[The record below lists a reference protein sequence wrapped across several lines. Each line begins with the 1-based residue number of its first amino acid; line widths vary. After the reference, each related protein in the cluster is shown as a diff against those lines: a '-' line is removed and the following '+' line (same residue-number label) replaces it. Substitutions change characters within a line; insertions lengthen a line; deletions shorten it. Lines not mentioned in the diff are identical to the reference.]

1 MKKRDL
7 MVLAKR
13 LSQVEL
19 FSLDIETTGLD
30 RYRDEIV
37 SVQISYDFNGK
48 EYDHFIWWEQYTKAE
63 WKAFLKAIAKLNMVT
78 HNGKFDIMFLYVHTG
93 VFMELYMD
101 TQVLAHVSGEVE
113 LGLKPLVVKYFGDD
127 YDVSKEIKVSGKR
140 DSLTTLKGFITKYF
154 TGVEL
159 VMEQTTEENAKA
171 FLDGLKTKAQKNACN
186 LIDNEDGT
194 FDVTRKWVHKDRT
207 AMNKLA
213 QQVYDELAGDILI
226 SGMFVEATD
235 RLCKAFE
242 SLDSVIVLET
252 LKDVTQELVE
262 ANNKKLVVYGKKDTR
277 YTLKLVPIF
286 KKIITK
292 YKMVKVYK
300 HEMRAYKAYS
310 IIEKQGIYLDP
321 NRSKVSEKL
330 RAEYTE
336 LLEEL
341 NEVAEINW
349 NSTQQVAKVLFGKKG
364 APVIVDGKEVG
375 KSLGLKP
382 VKKSSSGNPST
393 DDETLVE
400 LSAVSE
406 VAKNLREYKRLTKLD
421 TFIKSWDEI
430 AVDGQIHPS
439 FNITAR
445 TGRTTCS
452 NPNLQQVP
460 QNSNVRGIIYARPGY
475 VTQEF
480 DYSQL
485 ELRIAAEFSGDKNMI
500 HAYQS
505 GSDLHTK
512 TQELMFGNLEGLDHD
527 ELKRKRTQAKSCFS
541 GDTEIL
547 TDKGFVPF
555 NMYDGVTKVA
565 QYDKETREITY
576 AKPMAFVKYEDQQI
590 YRFTNENCDIA
601 CTGNHNILLTHMSSS
616 YVNKPVNTII
626 PMESVHTLPKSR
638 KSMTTHAGWL
648 SHRKDYV
655 DDNLTR
661 VVASIV
667 SDGHITENFSS
678 VEFSFKKKRKHIR
691 FLRVVKCAG
700 ISFTSHFRK
709 SAKDYYHY
717 SIKKSNQDN
726 ESLFLLLEKVVDREK
741 TLKRASLDML
751 NPITYLDEAQHWD
764 GSLDIHGLCRFT
776 CSNYETI
783 SLMQEMAVLSGV
795 RARISEFNIENT
807 NNVAPLYC
815 LSYNMNKDTYAR
827 VLTGNF
833 PKEPTEVGDVYCV
846 QMPKGIIVTRLNG
859 KVTILPQ
866 CNFGFIYGM
875 QAKSFRDYAK
885 GYGLDLSQEEAED
898 FRNKFFEAY
907 PTLPTWHKRNIN
919 FAQSYGYVE
928 SPIGRKRFLRDIW
941 SDDWVKRSSAERQAL
956 NSAVQGFGSDLCTS
970 AMADV
975 VYSDELDHSKCRVL
989 GTVHDAILV
998 ETKEDYSE
1006 EASKIIKGI
1015 MENPSILKG
1024 IKMEV
1029 PLVADV
1035 EIGKGWG
1042 LH

>member
-7 MVLAKR
+7 MVLAER
-13 LSQVEL
+13 LSQLQL
-19 FSLDIETTGLD
+19 FALDIETTGLD
-30 RYRDEIV
+30 RYRDKIV

-78 HNGKFDIMFLYVHTG
+78 HNGKFDILFLYVHTG

-140 DSLTTLKGFITKYF
+140 DSLNTLKGFITKYF

-159 VMEQTTEENAKA
+159 VMEQTTEENANA
-171 FLDGLKTKAQKNACN
+171 FLSGLKTKAQKNACN

-213 QQVYDELAGDILI
+213 QQVYDELEGDILI
-226 SGMFVEATD
+226 SGMSIEATD
-235 RLCKAFE
+235 RLCNAFE

-252 LKDVTQELVE
+252 LKDVIQELVE

-292 YKMVKVYK
+292 YKMIKVYK

-321 NRSKVSEKL
+321 NRSKVSEQLK
-330 RAEYTE
+330 AEYTE
-336 LLEEL
+336 YLEEL

-382 VKKSSSGNPST
+382 VKKSGSGNPST

-406 VAKNLREYKRLTKLD
+406 VAKNLREYKRLTKLG
-421 TFIKSWDEI
+421 TFIKSWDDI

-475 VTQEF
+475 AIIEC
-480 DYSQL
+480 DLSQA
-485 ELRIAAEFSGDKNMI
+485 ELRVAADFSGDENMI

-505 GSDLHTK
+505 GSDLHSK
-512 TQELMFGNLEGLDHD
+512 TTELMFGDTSGLSKD
-527 ELKRKRTQAKSCFS
+527 EQKRKRTYSKS
-541 GDTEIL
+541 T
-547 TDKGFVPF
+547 
-555 NMYDGVTKVA
+555 
-565 QYDKETREITY
+565 
-576 AKPMAFVKYEDQQI
+576 
-590 YRFTNENCDIA
+590 
-601 CTGNHNILLTHMSSS
+601 
-616 YVNKPVNTII
+616 
-626 PMESVHTLPKSR
+626 
-638 KSMTTHAGWL
+638 
-648 SHRKDYV
+648 
-655 DDNLTR
+655 
-661 VVASIV
+661 
-667 SDGHITENFSS
+667 
-678 VEFSFKKKRKHIR
+678 
-691 FLRVVKCAG
+691 
-700 ISFTSHFRK
+700 
-709 SAKDYYHY
+709 
-717 SIKKSNQDN
+717 
-726 ESLFLLLEKVVDREK
+726 
-741 TLKRASLDML
+741 
-751 NPITYLDEAQHWD
+751 
-764 GSLDIHGLCRFT
+764 
-776 CSNYETI
+776 
-783 SLMQEMAVLSGV
+783 
-795 RARISEFNIENT
+795 
-807 NNVAPLYC
+807 
-815 LSYNMNKDTYAR
+815 
-827 VLTGNF
+827 
-833 PKEPTEVGDVYCV
+833 
-846 QMPKGIIVTRLNG
+846 
-859 KVTILPQ
+859 
-866 CNFGFIYGM
+866 NFGFLYGM
-875 QAKSFRDYAK
+875 QAKSFVDYAK
-885 GYGLDLSQEEAED
+885 TYGLSLSLKEAEEL
-898 FRNKFFEAY
+898 RRMFFEAY
-907 PTLPTWHKRNIN
+907 PTLLTWHRRNIE
-919 FAQSYGYVE
+919 FAQNKGYVE
-928 SPIGRKRFLRDIW
+928 APSGRKRFLRDIW
-941 SDDWVKRSSAERQAL
+941 SDDWVKRSSAERQSL
-956 NSAVQGFGSDLCTS
+956 NSAVQGFASDCCIS
-970 AMADV
+970 ALADIV
-975 VYSDELDHSKCRVL
+975 FSDELDHTRARVL
-989 GTVHDAILV
+989 GSVHDAILV
-998 ETKEDYSE
+998 EAKEDYAE
-1006 EASKIIKGI
+1006 EASKIVKQH
-1015 MENPSILKG
+1015 MENPSLFKLH
-1024 IKMEV
+1024 KLCV
-1029 PLVADV
+1029 PMVADV

>member
-19 FSLDIETTGLD
+19 FSLDIETAGLD
-30 RYRDEIV
+30 RYRDKIV

-78 HNGKFDIMFLYVHTG
+78 HNGKFDILFLYVHTG

-154 TGVEL
+154 TGISTVIYD
-159 VMEQTTEENAKA
+159 TTKENAEAYVK
-171 FLDGLKTKAQKNACN
+171 GLKTKKQQKDTQ
-186 LIDNEDGT
+186 IEDNGDGSY
-194 FDVTRKWVHKDRT
+194 DVTQKWVHKDRT

-213 QQVYDELAGDILI
+213 QQVYDELDGDILI
-226 SGMFVEATD
+226 SGMTVEASD

-292 YKMVKVYK
+292 YKMIKVYK

-321 NRSKVSEKL
+321 KRGEVSEQL

-382 VKKSSSGNPST
+382 VKKSGSGNPST

-406 VAKNLREYKRLTKLD
+406 VAKNLRDYKRLTKLD

-475 VTQEF
+475 AIIEC
-480 DYSQL
+480 DLSQA
-485 ELRIAAEFSGDKNMI
+485 ELRVAADFSGDENMI

-505 GSDLHTK
+505 GSDLHSK
-512 TQELMFGNLEGLDHD
+512 TTQLMFGDTSGLSKD
-527 ELKRKRTQAKSCFS
+527 EQKRKRTYSKS
-541 GDTEIL
+541 T
-547 TDKGFVPF
+547 
-555 NMYDGVTKVA
+555 
-565 QYDKETREITY
+565 
-576 AKPMAFVKYEDQQI
+576 
-590 YRFTNENCDIA
+590 
-601 CTGNHNILLTHMSSS
+601 
-616 YVNKPVNTII
+616 
-626 PMESVHTLPKSR
+626 
-638 KSMTTHAGWL
+638 
-648 SHRKDYV
+648 
-655 DDNLTR
+655 
-661 VVASIV
+661 
-667 SDGHITENFSS
+667 
-678 VEFSFKKKRKHIR
+678 
-691 FLRVVKCAG
+691 
-700 ISFTSHFRK
+700 
-709 SAKDYYHY
+709 
-717 SIKKSNQDN
+717 
-726 ESLFLLLEKVVDREK
+726 
-741 TLKRASLDML
+741 
-751 NPITYLDEAQHWD
+751 
-764 GSLDIHGLCRFT
+764 
-776 CSNYETI
+776 
-783 SLMQEMAVLSGV
+783 
-795 RARISEFNIENT
+795 
-807 NNVAPLYC
+807 
-815 LSYNMNKDTYAR
+815 
-827 VLTGNF
+827 
-833 PKEPTEVGDVYCV
+833 
-846 QMPKGIIVTRLNG
+846 
-859 KVTILPQ
+859 
-866 CNFGFIYGM
+866 NFGFLYGM
-875 QAKSFRDYAK
+875 QAKSFVDYAK
-885 GYGLDLSQEEAED
+885 TYGLSLSIKEAEEL
-898 FRNKFFEAY
+898 RRMFFEAY
-907 PTLPTWHKRNIN
+907 PTLLTWHRRNIE
-919 FAQSYGYVE
+919 FAQNKGYVE
-928 SPIGRKRFLRDIW
+928 APSGRKRFLRDIW
-941 SDDWVKRSSAERQAL
+941 SDDWVKRSSAERQSL
-956 NSAVQGFGSDLCTS
+956 NSAVQGFASDCCIS
-970 AMADV
+970 ALADIV
-975 VYSDELDHSKCRVL
+975 FSEDLDHTRARVL
-989 GTVHDAILV
+989 GSVHDAILV
-998 ETKEDYSE
+998 EAKEDYAE
-1006 EASKIIKGI
+1006 EASQIVKQH
-1015 MENPSILKG
+1015 MENPSLFKLH
-1024 IKMEV
+1024 KLCV
-1029 PLVADV
+1029 PMVADV

>member
-30 RYRDEIV
+30 RYRDKIV

-48 EYDHFIWWEQYTKAE
+48 EYDHFIWWEQYTKEE
-63 WKAFLKAIAKLNMVT
+63 WQAFLKAIANLNMVT
-78 HNGKFDIMFLYVHTG
+78 HNGKFDILFLYVHTG

-113 LGLKPLVVKYFGDD
+113 LGLKPLVVKYFGDN

-140 DSLTTLKGFITKYF
+140 DSLNTLKGFITKYF

-159 VMEQTTEENAKA
+159 VMEQTTEENANA
-171 FLDGLKTKAQKNACN
+171 FLSGLKTKAQKNACN
-186 LIDNEDGT
+186 LIDNGDGT
-194 FDVTRKWVHKDRT
+194 FDVTRKWVHKNRT

-213 QQVYDELAGDILI
+213 QQVYDELEGDILI
-226 SGMFVEATD
+226 TGMSVEATD

-292 YKMVKVYK
+292 YKMIKVYK

-321 NRSKVSEKL
+321 NRSKVSEQLK
-330 RAEYTE
+330 AEYTE
-336 LLEEL
+336 YLEEL

-382 VKKSSSGNPST
+382 MKKSGSGNPST

-400 LSAVSE
+400 LSSVSE
-406 VAKNLREYKRLTKLD
+406 VAKNLREYKRLTKLG

-475 VTQEF
+475 AIIEC
-480 DYSQL
+480 DLSQA
-485 ELRIAAEFSGDKNMI
+485 ELRVAADFSGDENMI

-505 GSDLHTK
+505 GSDLHSKTTK
-512 TQELMFGNLEGLDHD
+512 LLFGDTSGLSKD
-527 ELKRKRTQAKSCFS
+527 EQKRKRTYS
-541 GDTEIL
+541 
-547 TDKGFVPF
+547 KG
-555 NMYDGVTKVA
+555 A
-565 QYDKETREITY
+565 
-576 AKPMAFVKYEDQQI
+576 
-590 YRFTNENCDIA
+590 
-601 CTGNHNILLTHMSSS
+601 
-616 YVNKPVNTII
+616 
-626 PMESVHTLPKSR
+626 
-638 KSMTTHAGWL
+638 
-648 SHRKDYV
+648 
-655 DDNLTR
+655 
-661 VVASIV
+661 
-667 SDGHITENFSS
+667 
-678 VEFSFKKKRKHIR
+678 
-691 FLRVVKCAG
+691 
-700 ISFTSHFRK
+700 
-709 SAKDYYHY
+709 
-717 SIKKSNQDN
+717 
-726 ESLFLLLEKVVDREK
+726 
-741 TLKRASLDML
+741 
-751 NPITYLDEAQHWD
+751 
-764 GSLDIHGLCRFT
+764 
-776 CSNYETI
+776 
-783 SLMQEMAVLSGV
+783 
-795 RARISEFNIENT
+795 
-807 NNVAPLYC
+807 
-815 LSYNMNKDTYAR
+815 
-827 VLTGNF
+827 
-833 PKEPTEVGDVYCV
+833 
-846 QMPKGIIVTRLNG
+846 
-859 KVTILPQ
+859 
-866 CNFGFIYGM
+866 NFGYLYGM
-875 QAKSFRDYAK
+875 QAKSFVDYAK
-885 GYGLDLSQEEAED
+885 TYGLKLSSKEAEEL
-898 FRNKFFEAY
+898 RNQFFEAY
-907 PTLPTWHKRNIN
+907 PTLLVWHRRNIE
-919 FAQSYGYVE
+919 FAQNKGYVE
-928 SPIGRKRFLRDIW
+928 APSGRKRFLRDIW
-941 SDDWVKRSSAERQAL
+941 SDDWVKRSSAERQSL
-956 NSAVQGFGSDLCTS
+956 NSAVQGFASDCCIS
-970 AMADV
+970 ALADIV
-975 VYSDELDHSKCRVL
+975 FSDELDHTRARVL
-989 GTVHDAILV
+989 GSVHDAILV
-998 ETKEDYSE
+998 EAKEDYAE
-1006 EASKIIKGI
+1006 EASQIVKQH
-1015 MENPSILKG
+1015 MENPSLFKLH
-1024 IKMEV
+1024 KLCV
-1029 PLVADV
+1029 PMVADV

>member
-13 LSQVEL
+13 LSTVEL

-30 RYRDEIV
+30 RYRDKIA

-48 EYDHFIWWEQYTKAE
+48 EYDHFIWWEQYTKEE

-78 HNGKFDIMFLYVHTG
+78 HNGKFDILFLYVHTG

-171 FLDGLKTKAQKNACN
+171 FFSGLKTKAQKNACN
-186 LIDNEDGT
+186 LIDNGDGT

-213 QQVYDELAGDILI
+213 QQVYDELEGDILI
-226 SGMFVEATD
+226 SGMSVEATD

-292 YKMVKVYK
+292 YKMIKVYK

-321 NRSKVSEKL
+321 ERHKVSEQLK
-330 RAEYTE
+330 AEYTE
-336 LLEEL
+336 YLEEL

-565 QYDKETREITY
+565 QYNIESQEISYTEPLDFRMIPNQKICVFENENTSLKLTPNHECIIQVQNTRKYMKKLPFEELAGHGQAKYAWVNAGYYNYDKEKLI
-576 AKPMAFVKYEDQQI
+576 
-590 YRFTNENCDIA
+590 
-601 CTGNHNILLTHMSSS
+601 
-616 YVNKPVNTII
+616 
-626 PMESVHTLPKSR
+626 
-638 KSMTTHAGWL
+638 
-648 SHRKDYV
+648 
-655 DDNLTR
+655 DDRLTR
-661 VVASIV
+661 FVACFV
-667 SDGHITENFSS
+667 ADGSYSASKNAIKFGFT
-678 VEFSFKKKRKHIR
+678 KKRKIGR
-691 FLRVVKCAG
+691 FRWLLKELGVSCEPKIQGKLKISYFTLSDFKLLNLVKRYC
-700 ISFTSHFRK
+700 TE
-709 SAKDYYHY
+709 D
-717 SIKKSNQDN
+717 
-726 ESLFLLLEKVVDREK
+726 K
-741 TLKRASLDML
+741 TLREPSLTEL
-751 NPITYLDEAQHWD
+751 NPLVYLEEAGHWD
-764 GSLDIHGLCRFT
+764 GHTNKFNLIRVSSTNKETLDK
-776 CSNYETI
+776 
-783 SLMQEMAVLSGV
+783 MQIMAIQSGV
-795 RARISEFNIENT
+795 RARLILRNEAYD
-807 NNVAPLYC
+807 NVSTTWE
-815 LSYNMNKDTYAR
+815 LSYNLAKKPLSRFESKDIDTRTHHNANY
-827 VLTGNF
+827 N
-833 PKEPTEVGDVYCV
+833 VYCV
-846 QMPKGIIVTRLNG
+846 TVPEHNIVIRHNG
-859 KVTILPQ
+859 KVSIQ
-866 CNFGFIYGM
+866 GNCNFGFIYGM

-885 GYGLDLSQEEAED
+885 GYGLDLSQGEAED

-907 PTLPTWHKRNIN
+907 PTLPTWHKKNIN

-941 SDDWVKRSSAERQAL
+941 SDDWIKRSSAERQAL

>member
-13 LSQVEL
+13 LSTVEL

-30 RYRDEIV
+30 RYRDKIV

-48 EYDHFIWWEQYTKAE
+48 EYDHFIWWEQYTKEE
-63 WKAFLKAIAKLNMVT
+63 WRAFLKAIDKLNMVT
-78 HNGKFDIMFLYVHTG
+78 HNGKFDILFLYVHTG

-159 VMEQTTEENAKA
+159 VMEQTTEENANA
-171 FLDGLKTKAQKNACN
+171 FLSGLKTKAQKNACD
-186 LIDNEDGT
+186 LIDNGDGT
-194 FDVTRKWVHKDRT
+194 FDVTRKWVHENRT

-213 QQVYDELAGDILI
+213 QQVYDELEGDILI
-226 SGMFVEATD
+226 TGMSVEATD
-235 RLCKAFE
+235 SLCKAFE

-292 YKMVKVYK
+292 YKMIKVYK

-321 NRSKVSEKL
+321 NRSKVSEQL

-382 VKKSSSGNPST
+382 VKKSGSGNPST

-460 QNSNVRGIIYARPGY
+460 QNSNVRGIIHGRKWYNIIEA
-475 VTQEF
+475 

-485 ELRIAAEFSGDKNMI
+485 ELRVAAEFSGDKNMI

-547 TDKGFVPF
+547 TDKGFVTF

-565 QYDKETREITY
+565 QYNIESQEISYTEPLDFRMIPNQKICVFENENTSLKLTPNHECIIQVQNGRKYMRKLPFEELAGHGQSKYAWVNAGYYNYDKEKFI
-576 AKPMAFVKYEDQQI
+576 ED
-590 YRFTNENCDIA
+590 
-601 CTGNHNILLTHMSSS
+601 
-616 YVNKPVNTII
+616 K
-626 PMESVHTLPKSR
+626 
-638 KSMTTHAGWL
+638 
-648 SHRKDYV
+648 
-655 DDNLTR
+655 LTR
-661 VVASIV
+661 FVACFV
-667 SDGHITENFSS
+667 ADGSYSASKNAIKFGFT
-678 VEFSFKKKRKHIR
+678 KKRKIDR
-691 FLRVVKCAG
+691 FRWLLKELGVICEPKIQGKLKISYFTLSDFKLLNLVKRYC
-700 ISFTSHFRK
+700 TE
-709 SAKDYYHY
+709 D
-717 SIKKSNQDN
+717 
-726 ESLFLLLEKVVDREK
+726 K
-741 TLKRASLDML
+741 TLLDPSLTEL
-751 NPITYLDEAQHWD
+751 NPLVYLEEAGHWD
-764 GSLDIHGLCRFT
+764 GHTNKFGLIRVSSTNKETLDK
-776 CSNYETI
+776 
-783 SLMQEMAVLSGV
+783 MQIMALQSGV
-795 RARISEFNIENT
+795 RARLILTKEAYD
-807 NNVAPLYC
+807 NVSTTWE
-815 LSYNMNKDTYAR
+815 LSYNLAKKPLSRFESKDIDTRTHHNANY
-827 VLTGNF
+827 N
-833 PKEPTEVGDVYCV
+833 VYCV
-846 QMPKGIIVTRLNG
+846 TVPEHNIVIRHNG
-859 KVTILPQ
+859 KVSIQ
-866 CNFGFIYGM
+866 GNCNFGFIYGM

-907 PTLPTWHKRNIN
+907 PTLPTWHKKNIN

-956 NSAVQGFGSDLCTS
+956 NSAVQGFGSDCCIS
-970 AMADV
+970 AMADIV
-975 VYSDELDHSKCRVL
+975 FSDDLDHSRARII

-998 ETKEDYSE
+998 EAEEDYAQ
-1006 EASKIIKGI
+1006 EASEIIKKH

>member
-13 LSQVEL
+13 LSTVEL

-30 RYRDEIV
+30 RYRDKIV

-48 EYDHFIWWEQYTKAE
+48 EYDHFIWWEQYTKEE
-63 WKAFLKAIAKLNMVT
+63 WQAFLKAIAKLNMVT
-78 HNGKFDIMFLYVHTG
+78 HNGKFDILFLYVHTG

-154 TGVEL
+154 TGISTVIYD
-159 VMEQTTEENAKA
+159 TTKENAEAYVK
-171 FLDGLKTKAQKNACN
+171 GLKTKKQQKDTQ
-186 LIDNEDGT
+186 IEDNGDGSY
-194 FDVTRKWVHKDRT
+194 DVRQKWVHKDRT

-213 QQVYDELAGDILI
+213 QQVYDELEGDILI
-226 SGMFVEATD
+226 TGMSVEATD

-292 YKMVKVYK
+292 YKMIKVYK

-330 RAEYTE
+330 KAEYTE

-382 VKKSSSGNPST
+382 VKKSGSGNPST

-475 VTQEF
+475 VVEEW

-565 QYDKETREITY
+565 QYNIESQEISYTEPLDFRMIPNQKICVFENENTSLKLTPNHECIIQVQNTRKYMKKLPFEELAGHGQSKYAWVNAGYYNYDKEKFI
-576 AKPMAFVKYEDQQI
+576 ED
-590 YRFTNENCDIA
+590 
-601 CTGNHNILLTHMSSS
+601 
-616 YVNKPVNTII
+616 K
-626 PMESVHTLPKSR
+626 
-638 KSMTTHAGWL
+638 
-648 SHRKDYV
+648 
-655 DDNLTR
+655 LTR
-661 VVASIV
+661 FVACFV
-667 SDGHITENFSS
+667 ADGSYSASKNAIKFGFT
-678 VEFSFKKKRKHIR
+678 KKRKIDR
-691 FLRVVKCAG
+691 FRWLLKELGVSCEPKIQGKLKISYFTLSDFKLLNLVKRYC
-700 ISFTSHFRK
+700 TE
-709 SAKDYYHY
+709 D
-717 SIKKSNQDN
+717 
-726 ESLFLLLEKVVDREK
+726 K
-741 TLKRASLDML
+741 TLREPSLTEL
-751 NPITYLDEAQHWD
+751 NPLVYLEEAGHWD
-764 GSLDIHGLCRFT
+764 GHTNKFNLIRVSSTNKETLDK
-776 CSNYETI
+776 
-783 SLMQEMAVLSGV
+783 MQIMAIQSGV
-795 RARISEFNIENT
+795 RARLILVKEAHDNVNT
-807 NNVAPLYC
+807 TWE
-815 LSYNMNKDTYAR
+815 LSYNLSKKPLSRFESKDIDTRTHHNVNY
-827 VLTGNF
+827 N
-833 PKEPTEVGDVYCV
+833 VYCV
-846 QMPKGIIVTRLNG
+846 TVPEHNIVIRHNG
-859 KVTILPQ
+859 KVSIQ
-866 CNFGFIYGM
+866 GNCNFGFIYGM

-907 PTLPTWHKRNIN
+907 PTLPTWHKKNIN

-970 AMADV
+970 AMADIV
-975 VYSDELDHSKCRVL
+975 FSDELDHSRARIL

-998 ETKEDYSE
+998 EAEEGYAE
-1006 EASKIIKGI
+1006 EASKIIKKH

-1029 PLVADV
+1029 PLVADG

>member
-30 RYRDEIV
+30 RYRDKIV

-48 EYDHFIWWEQYTKAE
+48 EYDHFIWWEQYTKEE
-63 WKAFLKAIAKLNMVT
+63 WKAFLKAIANLNMVT
-78 HNGKFDIMFLYVHTG
+78 HNGKFDILFLYVHTG

-154 TGVEL
+154 TGTEL
-159 VMEQTTEENAKA
+159 VMEQTTEENANA
-171 FLDGLKTKAQKNACN
+171 FLSGLKTKAQKNACN
-186 LIDNEDGT
+186 LIDNGDGT

-213 QQVYDELAGDILI
+213 QKVYDELEGDILI
-226 SGMFVEATD
+226 SGMTVEATD

-292 YKMVKVYK
+292 YKMIKVYK

-321 NRSKVSEKL
+321 KRGEVSEQL

-336 LLEEL
+336 YLEEL

-475 VTQEF
+475 KIIEC
-480 DYSQL
+480 
-485 ELRIAAEFSGDKNMI
+485 FSGDTEVLTEKGWQKLPDLDKSLKVAQYDIGTRTIDFAKPLEYIHHKDRETYYYEDRNTSLCATKGHNMLTLWNVHKDINKLRFDEVKFSRGNAFINAGLYLNGAKNEAVSRYIAMFNADGSQSPEGHVTYCFTKERKVERCRAVLEKLGVDYNYRVYKRKSGVLNHVFYVGKYTNQYIEKYTGRDKVLKWNCLHELDLEAFVDESAYWDGTIKKGGGVRVTTTKRQTADVIQAMCTLTNRKCTVREDRYNYEKTKGKHSISYYVNYTLKGNAPITYQSGEQVDFNSATVQDVYCVTMPKGTMVIRRGNKVSIQGNCDLSQAELRVAADFSGDENMI

-505 GSDLHTK
+505 GSDLHSK
-512 TQELMFGNLEGLDHD
+512 TTELMFGDTSGLSKD
-527 ELKRKRTQAKSCFS
+527 EQKRKRTYSKS
-541 GDTEIL
+541 T
-547 TDKGFVPF
+547 
-555 NMYDGVTKVA
+555 
-565 QYDKETREITY
+565 
-576 AKPMAFVKYEDQQI
+576 
-590 YRFTNENCDIA
+590 
-601 CTGNHNILLTHMSSS
+601 
-616 YVNKPVNTII
+616 
-626 PMESVHTLPKSR
+626 
-638 KSMTTHAGWL
+638 
-648 SHRKDYV
+648 
-655 DDNLTR
+655 
-661 VVASIV
+661 
-667 SDGHITENFSS
+667 
-678 VEFSFKKKRKHIR
+678 
-691 FLRVVKCAG
+691 
-700 ISFTSHFRK
+700 
-709 SAKDYYHY
+709 
-717 SIKKSNQDN
+717 
-726 ESLFLLLEKVVDREK
+726 
-741 TLKRASLDML
+741 
-751 NPITYLDEAQHWD
+751 
-764 GSLDIHGLCRFT
+764 
-776 CSNYETI
+776 
-783 SLMQEMAVLSGV
+783 
-795 RARISEFNIENT
+795 
-807 NNVAPLYC
+807 
-815 LSYNMNKDTYAR
+815 
-827 VLTGNF
+827 
-833 PKEPTEVGDVYCV
+833 
-846 QMPKGIIVTRLNG
+846 
-859 KVTILPQ
+859 
-866 CNFGFIYGM
+866 NFGFLYGM
-875 QAKSFRDYAK
+875 QAKSFVDYAK
-885 GYGLDLSQEEAED
+885 TYGLSLSLKEAEEL
-898 FRNKFFEAY
+898 RRMFFEAY
-907 PTLPTWHKRNIN
+907 PTLLTWHRRNIE
-919 FAQSYGYVE
+919 FAQNKGYVE
-928 SPIGRKRFLRDIW
+928 APSGRKRFLRDIW
-941 SDDWVKRSSAERQAL
+941 SDDWVKRSSAERQSL
-956 NSAVQGFGSDLCTS
+956 NSAVQGFASDCCIS
-970 AMADV
+970 ALADIV
-975 VYSDELDHSKCRVL
+975 FSDELDHTRARVL
-989 GTVHDAILV
+989 GSVHDAILV
-998 ETKEDYSE
+998 EAKEDYAE
-1006 EASKIIKGI
+1006 EASQIVKQH
-1015 MENPSILKG
+1015 MENPSLFKLH
-1024 IKMEV
+1024 KLCV
-1029 PLVADV
+1029 PMVADV

>member
-13 LSQVEL
+13 LSTVEL

-30 RYRDEIV
+30 RYRDKIV

-48 EYDHFIWWEQYTKAE
+48 EYDHFIWWEQYTKEE
-63 WKAFLKAIAKLNMVT
+63 WQAFLKAIAKLNMVT
-78 HNGKFDIMFLYVHTG
+78 HNGKFDILFLYVHTG

-171 FLDGLKTKAQKNACN
+171 FLDGLKTKAQKNACD
-186 LIDNEDGT
+186 LIDNGDGT

-213 QQVYDELAGDILI
+213 QQVYDELEGDILI
-226 SGMFVEATD
+226 SGMSVEATD
-235 RLCKAFE
+235 RLCKAFG

-292 YKMVKVYK
+292 YKMIKVYK

-321 NRSKVSEKL
+321 NRSKVSEQLK
-330 RAEYTE
+330 AEYTE

-382 VKKSSSGNPST
+382 VKKSGSGNPST

-406 VAKNLREYKRLTKLD
+406 VAKNLREYKRLTKLG

-547 TDKGFVPF
+547 TDRGFVPF

-565 QYDKETREITY
+565 QYDKETREISFV
-576 AKPMAFVKYEDQQI
+576 KPMAFVMYENQPV
-590 YRFTNENCDIA
+590 YKFVNENCDIE
-601 CTGNHNILLTHMSSS
+601 CTGNHNILLAHMAGGF
-616 YVNKPVNTII
+616 VDTPKFTTIT
-626 PMESVHTLPKSR
+626 MDKVHTLPKSR
-638 KSMTTHAGWL
+638 KSLTIHAGW
-648 SHRKDYV
+648 SNQETSYI
-655 DDNLTR
+655 DDRVTR
-661 VVASIV
+661 LISAIA
-667 SDGHITENFSS
+667 SDGHINKGYTS
-678 VEFSFKKKRKHIR
+678 VEFIFKKKRKNVR
-691 FLRVVKCAG
+691 FTRLANTLG
-700 ISFTSHFRK
+700 IKYKRHFRD
-709 SAKDYYHY
+709 SAKDYFIYT
-717 SIKKSNQDN
+717 IKRKDTEN
-726 ESLFLLLEKVVDREK
+726 EFLFSMLEKLVGLDK
-741 TLKRASLDML
+741 TLSRECLTLL
-751 NPITYLDEAQHWD
+751 NPNTYLEEAQYWD
-764 GSLDIHGLCRFT
+764 GSLDSHGLCRFT
-776 CSNYETI
+776 SSNYQTA
-783 SLMQEMAVLSGV
+783 SLMQEMAITSGI
-795 RARISEFNIENT
+795 RARISEFSIENT
-807 NNVAPLYC
+807 NNKNPLYC
-815 LSYNMNKDTYAR
+815 LSYNLGKDTYAR
-827 VLTGNF
+827 VSTKDF
-833 PKEPTEVGDVYCV
+833 PTEPTSIENVYCV
-846 QMPKGIIVTRLNG
+846 QMPKGVIVTRLNG
-859 KVTILPQ
+859 KVTIIPQ

-885 GYGLDLSQEEAED
+885 GYGLDLSQGEAED

-907 PTLPTWHKRNIN
+907 PTLPTWHKKNIN

-941 SDDWVKRSSAERQAL
+941 SDDWIKRSSAERQAL

>member
-30 RYRDEIV
+30 RYRDKIV

-48 EYDHFIWWEQYTKAE
+48 EYDHFIWWEQYTKEE
-63 WKAFLKAIAKLNMVT
+63 WQAFLKAIAKLNMVT
-78 HNGKFDIMFLYVHTG
+78 HNGKFDILFLYVHTG

-159 VMEQTTEENAKA
+159 VMEQTTEENANA
-171 FLDGLKTKAQKNACN
+171 FLSGLKTKAQKNACN

-213 QQVYDELAGDILI
+213 QQVYDELEGDILI
-226 SGMFVEATD
+226 SGMTVEATD

-277 YTLKLVPIF
+277 YTLKLVSIF

-292 YKMVKVYK
+292 YKMIKVYK

-321 NRSKVSEKL
+321 KRGEVSEQL

-364 APVIVDGKEVG
+364 APVIVDGKEAG

-382 VKKSSSGNPST
+382 VKKSASGNPST

-475 VTQEF
+475 AIIEC
-480 DYSQL
+480 DLSQA
-485 ELRIAAEFSGDKNMI
+485 ELRVAADFSGDENMI

-505 GSDLHTK
+505 GSDLHSK
-512 TQELMFGNLEGLDHD
+512 TTQLMFGDTSGLSKD
-527 ELKRKRTQAKSCFS
+527 EQKRKRTYSKS
-541 GDTEIL
+541 T
-547 TDKGFVPF
+547 
-555 NMYDGVTKVA
+555 
-565 QYDKETREITY
+565 
-576 AKPMAFVKYEDQQI
+576 
-590 YRFTNENCDIA
+590 
-601 CTGNHNILLTHMSSS
+601 
-616 YVNKPVNTII
+616 
-626 PMESVHTLPKSR
+626 
-638 KSMTTHAGWL
+638 
-648 SHRKDYV
+648 
-655 DDNLTR
+655 
-661 VVASIV
+661 
-667 SDGHITENFSS
+667 
-678 VEFSFKKKRKHIR
+678 
-691 FLRVVKCAG
+691 
-700 ISFTSHFRK
+700 
-709 SAKDYYHY
+709 
-717 SIKKSNQDN
+717 
-726 ESLFLLLEKVVDREK
+726 
-741 TLKRASLDML
+741 
-751 NPITYLDEAQHWD
+751 
-764 GSLDIHGLCRFT
+764 
-776 CSNYETI
+776 
-783 SLMQEMAVLSGV
+783 
-795 RARISEFNIENT
+795 
-807 NNVAPLYC
+807 
-815 LSYNMNKDTYAR
+815 
-827 VLTGNF
+827 
-833 PKEPTEVGDVYCV
+833 
-846 QMPKGIIVTRLNG
+846 
-859 KVTILPQ
+859 
-866 CNFGFIYGM
+866 NFGFLYGM
-875 QAKSFRDYAK
+875 QAKSFVDYAK
-885 GYGLDLSQEEAED
+885 TYGLSLSLKEAEEL
-898 FRNKFFEAY
+898 RRMFFEAY
-907 PTLPTWHKRNIN
+907 PTLLLWHRRNIE
-919 FAQSYGYVE
+919 FAQNKGYVE
-928 SPIGRKRFLRDIW
+928 APSGRKRFLRDIW
-941 SDDWVKRSSAERQAL
+941 SDDWVKRSSAERQSL
-956 NSAVQGFGSDLCTS
+956 NSAVQGFASDCCIS
-970 AMADV
+970 ALADIV
-975 VYSDELDHSKCRVL
+975 FSDELDHTRARVL
-989 GTVHDAILV
+989 GSVHDAILV
-998 ETKEDYSE
+998 EAKEDYAE
-1006 EASKIIKGI
+1006 EASQIVKQH
-1015 MENPSILKG
+1015 MENPSLFKLH
-1024 IKMEV
+1024 KLCV
-1029 PLVADV
+1029 PMVADV

>member
-13 LSQVEL
+13 LSSVEL

-30 RYRDEIV
+30 RYRDKIV

-63 WKAFLKAIAKLNMVT
+63 WQAFLKAIAKLNMVT
-78 HNGKFDIMFLYVHTG
+78 HNGKFDILFLYVHTG

-159 VMEQTTEENAKA
+159 IMEQTTKENAEA
-171 FLDGLKTKAQKNACN
+171 FLSGLKTKAQKNACD

-213 QQVYDELAGDILI
+213 QQVYDELGGDILI
-226 SGMFVEATD
+226 SGMSVEATD

-286 KKIITK
+286 KKIIKK
-292 YKMVKVYK
+292 YKMIKVYK

-310 IIEKQGIYLDP
+310 IIEKQGIYIDP
-321 NRSKVSEKL
+321 NRHKVSDQL

-336 LLEEL
+336 YLEEL

-382 VKKSSSGNPST
+382 VKKSTSGNPST

-475 VTQEF
+475 KIIEC
-480 DYSQL
+480 
-485 ELRIAAEFSGDKNMI
+485 FSGDTEVLTEKGWQRFDSLDKGIKLAQYDCESEEISFEQPLRYIHQENRPTFHYEDRNTSVFATANHNVLTRYTNRITRKHPFKETNFSRANQFINAGFYTTNYKYSDKYTRFLAMFISDGYMDNYGNISFGFRKQRKIDRCRYVLEELGISFKLNQYTRKGNAKDTMFRIGKVMTQFVNEYSESYKVLSTKTAFELNPAVYLEEAQYWDGTPIVKGKSVRFVSTQKKTLEVMQLMGVFCGIKMVIHRDNHRDKDYHKYAYYVNYKPKGDRFTCMNEQGVDFSNPTYQDVYCITMPLGTCVIRHKGKVSIQSQCDLSQAELRVAADFSGDENMI

-505 GSDLHTK
+505 GSDLHSK
-512 TQELMFGNLEGLDHD
+512 TTQLLFGDTSGLSKD
-527 ELKRKRTQAKSCFS
+527 EQKRKRTYS
-541 GDTEIL
+541 
-547 TDKGFVPF
+547 KG
-555 NMYDGVTKVA
+555 A
-565 QYDKETREITY
+565 
-576 AKPMAFVKYEDQQI
+576 
-590 YRFTNENCDIA
+590 
-601 CTGNHNILLTHMSSS
+601 
-616 YVNKPVNTII
+616 
-626 PMESVHTLPKSR
+626 
-638 KSMTTHAGWL
+638 
-648 SHRKDYV
+648 
-655 DDNLTR
+655 
-661 VVASIV
+661 
-667 SDGHITENFSS
+667 
-678 VEFSFKKKRKHIR
+678 
-691 FLRVVKCAG
+691 
-700 ISFTSHFRK
+700 
-709 SAKDYYHY
+709 
-717 SIKKSNQDN
+717 
-726 ESLFLLLEKVVDREK
+726 
-741 TLKRASLDML
+741 
-751 NPITYLDEAQHWD
+751 
-764 GSLDIHGLCRFT
+764 
-776 CSNYETI
+776 
-783 SLMQEMAVLSGV
+783 
-795 RARISEFNIENT
+795 
-807 NNVAPLYC
+807 
-815 LSYNMNKDTYAR
+815 
-827 VLTGNF
+827 
-833 PKEPTEVGDVYCV
+833 
-846 QMPKGIIVTRLNG
+846 
-859 KVTILPQ
+859 
-866 CNFGFIYGM
+866 NFGYLYGM
-875 QAKSFRDYAK
+875 QAKSFVDYAK
-885 GYGLDLSQEEAED
+885 TYGLKLSSKEAEEL
-898 FRNKFFEAY
+898 RNQFFEAY
-907 PTLPTWHKRNIN
+907 PTLLVWHRRNIE
-919 FAQSYGYVE
+919 FAQNKGYVE
-928 SPIGRKRFLRDIW
+928 APSGRKRFLRDIW
-941 SDDWVKRSSAERQAL
+941 SDDWVKRSSAERQSL
-956 NSAVQGFGSDLCTS
+956 NSAVQGFASDCCIS
-970 AMADV
+970 ALADIV
-975 VYSDELDHSKCRVL
+975 FSEDLDHTRARVL
-989 GTVHDAILV
+989 GSVHDAILV
-998 ETKEDYSE
+998 EAKEDYAE
-1006 EASKIIKGI
+1006 EASKIVKGH
-1015 MENPSILKG
+1015 MENPSLFNIHKLC
-1024 IKMEV
+1024 V
-1029 PLVADV
+1029 PMVADV

>member
-13 LSQVEL
+13 LSTVEL

-30 RYRDEIV
+30 RYRDKIA

-63 WKAFLKAIAKLNMVT
+63 WKTFLKAIAKLNMVT
-78 HNGKFDIMFLYVHTG
+78 HNGKFDILFLYVHTG

-159 VMEQTTEENAKA
+159 VMEQTTKENAEA
-171 FLDGLKTKAQKNACN
+171 FIDGLKTKAQKNACN

-194 FDVTRKWVHKDRT
+194 FDVTRKWIHKDRT

-226 SGMFVEATD
+226 TGMSVEATD

-310 IIEKQGIYLDP
+310 VIEKQGIYLDP
-321 NRSKVSEKL
+321 ERHKVSEKL

-382 VKKSSSGNPST
+382 VKKSGSGNPST

-452 NPNLQQVP
+452 NPNLKNAGGSLNLVKTVDAEIA
-460 QNSNVRGIIYARPGY
+460 NTVSSLIEEDVTTKKHLMWSNTSARIGY
-475 VTQEF
+475 
-480 DYSQL
+480 L
-485 ELRIAAEFSGDKNMI
+485 PNMI
-500 HAYQS
+500 
-505 GSDLHTK
+505 
-512 TQELMFGNLEGLDHD
+512 
-527 ELKRKRTQAKSCFS
+527 
-541 GDTEIL
+541 
-547 TDKGFVPF
+547 
-555 NMYDGVTKVA
+555 
-565 QYDKETREITY
+565 
-576 AKPMAFVKYEDQQI
+576 
-590 YRFTNENCDIA
+590 
-601 CTGNHNILLTHMSSS
+601 
-616 YVNKPVNTII
+616 
-626 PMESVHTLPKSR
+626 
-638 KSMTTHAGWL
+638 
-648 SHRKDYV
+648 
-655 DDNLTR
+655 
-661 VVASIV
+661 
-667 SDGHITENFSS
+667 
-678 VEFSFKKKRKHIR
+678 
-691 FLRVVKCAG
+691 
-700 ISFTSHFRK
+700 
-709 SAKDYYHY
+709 
-717 SIKKSNQDN
+717 
-726 ESLFLLLEKVVDREK
+726 
-741 TLKRASLDML
+741 
-751 NPITYLDEAQHWD
+751 
-764 GSLDIHGLCRFT
+764 
-776 CSNYETI
+776 
-783 SLMQEMAVLSGV
+783 
-795 RARISEFNIENT
+795 
-807 NNVAPLYC
+807 
-815 LSYNMNKDTYAR
+815 
-827 VLTGNF
+827 
-833 PKEPTEVGDVYCV
+833 
-846 QMPKGIIVTRLNG
+846 
-859 KVTILPQ
+859 
-866 CNFGFIYGM
+866 
-875 QAKSFRDYAK
+875 
-885 GYGLDLSQEEAED
+885 
-898 FRNKFFEAY
+898 
-907 PTLPTWHKRNIN
+907 
-919 FAQSYGYVE
+919 
-928 SPIGRKRFLRDIW
+928 
-941 SDDWVKRSSAERQAL
+941 
-956 NSAVQGFGSDLCTS
+956 
-970 AMADV
+970 
-975 VYSDELDHSKCRVL
+975 
-989 GTVHDAILV
+989 
-998 ETKEDYSE
+998 
-1006 EASKIIKGI
+1006 
-1015 MENPSILKG
+1015 
-1024 IKMEV
+1024 
-1029 PLVADV
+1029 
-1035 EIGKGWG
+1035 
-1042 LH
+1042 